1 MDYKILYY
9 TIGLCHFLGISAI
22 ATYSTLFRKSK
33 YDMYVLLSI
42 FAIIIL
48 WTIHNGECFI
58 TQYVKQF
65 TYETPSGVSTGIL
78 QYTQEPEDDML
89 FIFDGNRDSLSIF
102 STLIIIMYLVSIW
115 QLLLRNNYS
124 IYSCVGLSV
133 VYIAYLAAY
142 KLHKTRSSKHSFNII
157 NKITGITYL
166 TFGLYVFYRL
176 WML

>member
-1 MDYKILYY
+1 
-9 TIGLCHFLGISAI
+9 
-22 ATYSTLFRKSK
+22 
-33 YDMYVLLSI
+33 MYVLLSI

-58 TQYVKQF
+58 TQYVKQFTYETPIGVSTGIPQFTYETPIGVSTGIPQF

-142 KLHKTRSSKHSFNII
+142 KLHKTRSSKHSFDII